1 MPVYNPYM
9 AIFALESTIQ
19 KYEWGSPL
27 ALPEFLGRDNPAGEP
42 WAELWMGAHPKAPS
56 CAVDVQTGARR
67 DLDALI
73 ADDPEAMLG
82 TSTAARF
89 NRQLPFLL
97 KVLTASKP
105 LSIQAHPSKRK
116 AEHGFAREEIAG
128 LPIDAPERNYK
139 DANHKPETI
148 VAMTPFRGMC
158 GFRPIDS
165 IIQNIRM
172 ISDSNWER
180 SLRRLITFPGKLEL
194 SVFLYTFFAA
204 LSEQKGRKFRYIRLR
219 SERIVRDE
227 RRDSPMGM
235 LFSTII
241 NLMDEYPDDLGALA
255 PLVLNLFELQ
265 PGQALN
271 LMAGDAHAYLSG
283 MGVEIMANSDNV
295 LRGGLTH
302 KHVDIT
308 ELFSVLGFDSY
319 TIEPVLARP
328 GLDGFL
334 TYRCD
339 VPDYALGKAV
349 MRGRL
354 AVRSRPP
361 VPEILLC
368 TAGSVSVRAGKGP
381 AALLPRGAS
390 AFVPACERDYELSGE
405 GEVFRASVPA

>member
-1 MPVYNPYM
+1 MP
-9 AIFALESTIQ
+9 IFALESTIQ
-19 KYEWGSPL
+19 KYAWGSPT
-27 ALPEFLGRDNPAGEP
+27 ALSEFLGRDNPTGEP

-56 CAVDVQTGARR
+56 CAVDAETGARR

-82 TSTAARF
+82 ASTAARF
-89 NRQLPFLL
+89 NKQLPFLL

-116 AEHGFAREEIAG
+116 AEHGFEREERAG
-128 LPIDAPERNYK
+128 IPIDAPERNYK

-148 VAMTPFRGMC
+148 VAMTPFKGLC
-158 GFRPIDS
+158 GFRSIDA
-165 IIQNIRM
+165 IVQNVRM
-172 ISDSNWER
+172 ISDRNWEY
-180 SLRRLITFPGKLEL
+180 SLRRLVKYPGKLEL
-194 SVFLYTFFAA
+194 SVFLYSFFAA

-227 RRDSPMGM
+227 RHDSPMGII
-235 LFSTII
+235 FSTILK
-241 NLMDEYPDDLGALA
+241 LMDEYPDDLGALA

-295 LRGGLTH
+295 LRGGLTQ

-319 TIEPVLARP
+319 AIEPVLARP

-339 VPDYALGKAV
+339 VPDYSLGRAV

-354 AVRSRPP
+354 TVRSRPP

-368 TAGSVSVRAGKGP
+368 SAGTVSVQTGQRSAIV
-381 AALLPRGAS
+381 LPRGAS
-390 AFVPACERDYELSGE
+390 AFIPACQRDYELAGD
-405 GEVFRASVPA
+405 GEVFRASVPV